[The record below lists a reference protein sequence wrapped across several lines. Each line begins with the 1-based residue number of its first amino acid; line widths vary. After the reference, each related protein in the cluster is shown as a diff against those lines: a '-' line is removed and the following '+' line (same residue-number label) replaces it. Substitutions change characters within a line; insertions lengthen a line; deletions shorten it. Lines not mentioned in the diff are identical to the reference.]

1 MALHLVFPALRPIA
15 PLSDDL
21 FFFLFP
27 PHLTQ
32 LDLGC
37 VSFIQKR
44 PSVFPNLI
52 QESGLDRCKWITMF
66 TLYRI
71 ALCTYRNGDFGAIS
85 VTEPPCSTHWLCAVN
100 WKLFHQIRCAC
111 GTVQFNGLVRD
122 QRTLEN
128 PYLLPPQRFR
138 PEDEI
143 PRRHSSN
150 SRVY

>member
-1 MALHLVFPALRPIA
+1 MALHLVFPALRPMA

-21 FFFLFP
+21 FIFLFP
-27 PHLTQ
+27 PHPTQ

-37 VSFIQKR
+37 ASLIQKR
-44 PSVFPNLI
+44 TPVFPNLI
-52 QESGLDRCKWITMF
+52 QESGLDRCKWITIF
-66 TLYRI
+66 TLYRV
-71 ALCTYRNGDFGAIS
+71 ALCTYKKCYFGAIS
-85 VTEPPCSTHWLCAVN
+85 VTEPPCSTHWLRAVD
-100 WKLFHQIRCAC
+100 WKLFRQIRCAC

-138 PEDEI
+138 PDGEI